1 MNNNIKILQA
11 MLLMAETLNYSAT
24 YKEGLIIEIKQLIK
38 NENDGKQYTIWLN
51 TIKEFRQKN

>member
-1 MNNNIKILQA
+1 

-38 NENDGKQYTIWLN
+38 NENDGKQYTIWFN